1 MLNKYVGSSEENVR
15 NLFKE
20 SKEKPDDLHL
30 IIIDEIECII
40 K

>member
-20 SKEKPDDLHL
+20 SKSKPDDLHL